1 MNIIGAHFKH
11 SDDSGFWAME
21 NPFFALLDRK
31 LAEGVSPTE
40 AVKYIFRS
48 CPGPYYELMAEMI
61 LWYRDQAKPGVAA

>member
-1 MNIIGAHFKH
+1 
-11 SDDSGFWAME
+11 ME

-40 AVKYIFRS
+40 AVKYILRS